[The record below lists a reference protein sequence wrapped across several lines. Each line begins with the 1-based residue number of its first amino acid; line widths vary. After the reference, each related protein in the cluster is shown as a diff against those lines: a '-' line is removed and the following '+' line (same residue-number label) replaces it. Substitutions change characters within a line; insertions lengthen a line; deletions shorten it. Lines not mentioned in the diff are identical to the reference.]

1 MGDTEKTAVETSPSK
16 GKEANEKAEKTDKTR
31 KNGLLA
37 GVKSELKFVKWP
49 TKAALIRDTSAVL
62 VISVLLGAVIS
73 LVDVVIKFG
82 IDKLLGIG

>member
-1 MGDTEKTAVETSPSK
+1 MGDTEKTAVETSPNK
-16 GKEANEKAEKTDKTR
+16 GKEANEKVEKTDKTR
-31 KNGLLA
+31 KNGFLA

>member
-31 KNGLLA
+31 KNGFLA

-49 TKAALIRDTSAVL
+49 TKAALITDTSAVL

>member
-1 MGDTEKTAVETSPSK
+1 MGDTEKTAVETSSNK
-16 GKEANEKAEKTDKTR
+16 GKESNEKIEKTEKT
-31 KNGLLA
+31 KKSGFLT
-37 GVKSELKFVKWP
+37 GVKNELKFVKWP